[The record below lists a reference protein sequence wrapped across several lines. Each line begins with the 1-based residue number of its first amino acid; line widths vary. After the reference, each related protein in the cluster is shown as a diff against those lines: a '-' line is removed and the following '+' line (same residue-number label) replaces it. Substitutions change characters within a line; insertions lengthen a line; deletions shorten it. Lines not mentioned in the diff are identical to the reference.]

1 MRLTQWTDYSLRVL
15 MYCAASEER
24 LQAPTIAEIA
34 RSHDISHSH
43 LTKIVMT
50 LAANGYL
57 QTTRGRGG
65 GIRLMRPARD
75 IVVGDVVRL
84 TESDFAMVECFD
96 AETSQ
101 CAMDGSCRL
110 KRVLQTALDRYLA
123 VLDDVRLS
131 DLLPPPVRGD
141 HKKARPGWPQITV
154 ER

>member
-1 MRLTQWTDYSLRVL
+1 
-15 MYCAASEER
+15 
-24 LQAPTIAEIA
+24 
-34 RSHDISHSH
+34 
-43 LTKIVMT
+43 
-50 LAANGYL
+50 
-57 QTTRGRGG
+57 
-65 GIRLMRPARD
+65 
-75 IVVGDVVRL
+75 VVGDVVRL

-96 AETSQ
+96 AETNQ

>member
-1 MRLTQWTDYSLRVL
+1 MRLTHWTDYSLRVL
-15 MYCAASEER
+15 MYCAASESR
-24 LQAPTIAEIA
+24 PKPPTITEIA
-34 RSHDISHSH
+34 VEHDISRSH

-50 LAANGYL
+50 LAAHGYL

-75 IVVGDVVRL
+75 IVVGEVVRL
-84 TESDFAMVECFD
+84 TESDFDLVECFD
-96 AETSQ
+96 PTRNH

-110 KRVLQTALDRYLA
+110 KRVLQTALERYLA

-141 HKKARPGWPQITV
+141 AAPARPGWPRISV
-154 ER
+154 EQ

>member
-1 MRLTQWTDYSLRVL
+1 MRLTHWTDYSLRVL

-84 TESDFAMVECFD
+84 TESDFDMVECFD
-96 AETSQ
+96 PDKSQ

-110 KRVLQTALDRYLA
+110 KRVLQTALERYLA

-131 DLLPPPVRGD
+131 DLLPPPARGE
-141 HKKARPGWPQITV
+141 HKQARPGWPQITV